1 MFKSLLILLFLGAA
15 PCLRADGSPS
25 PKLSLEQVL
34 RAVQDHDPVLAS
46 ARSDARMGG
55 QMALAAYAWMPPQ
68 LSLGLMGMDG
78 AKPDLGQ
85 SMQRQWTLTQEL
97 PFPGRTW
104 AQGRVASHQAEGR
117 EADADMVAQQEFK
130 AAREAYY
137 ALAGAEILLQGL
149 DQASEATHEMAHL
162 SARRGSFGQLD
173 RMGQFMD
180 TMLAMEDSGVDGM
193 RPMALQ
199 QRRSAEA
206 ALKRLMGADPLQ
218 SLPPAAVDVD
228 GLLAGAAPSLKQAL
242 REASARSPQLRE
254 ARANLAAA
262 EAARGLAVSGWLP
275 DLMLQGSVTEDN
287 LGNRQ
292 SGAML
297 GASLPFVWFWK
308 QAGEAGAANAAL
320 DKARQDLAAAE
331 LALREQVA
339 DAVGDATAADEA
351 LRTAWTR
358 TLPSASKG
366 LALARSGFRTTALGS
381 SEILMAVQD
390 YRMTQENLA
399 QLVAQWG
406 AARAV
411 LAMLTAEPLLAGA
424 NDLGEKP

>member
-1 MFKSLLILLFLGAA
+1 MLKTILILFSFAA
-15 PCLRADGSPS
+15 AAVLPADDGPS
-25 PKLSLEQVL
+25 PRLSLDQVL

-46 ARSDARMGG
+46 ARSDARMAG

-68 LSLGLMGMDG
+68 LSLGVMGMDG
-78 AKPDLGQ
+78 ARPDLSQ

-104 AQGRVASHQAEGR
+104 GQGRVASHQAEGR
-117 EADADMVAQQEFK
+117 EADADMAAQQEYK
-130 AAREAYY
+130 SAREAFY
-137 ALAGAEILLQGL
+137 ALAAAEILLKGL

-206 ALKRLMGADPLQ
+206 ELKRLMGADPLLG
-218 SLPPAAVDVD
+218 LPPAAVDVD
-228 GLLAGAAPSLKQAL
+228 GLLAQASPGLKEAL
-242 REASARSPQLRE
+242 RDAAARSPQLRE

-308 QAGEAGAANAAL
+308 QAGEAGA
-320 DKARQDLAAAE
+320 
-331 LALREQVA
+331 
-339 DAVGDATAADEA
+339 
-351 LRTAWTR
+351 
-358 TLPSASKG
+358 
-366 LALARSGFRTTALGS
+366 
-381 SEILMAVQD
+381 
-390 YRMTQENLA
+390 
-399 QLVAQWG
+399 
-406 AARAV
+406 
-411 LAMLTAEPLLAGA
+411 
-424 NDLGEKP
+424 